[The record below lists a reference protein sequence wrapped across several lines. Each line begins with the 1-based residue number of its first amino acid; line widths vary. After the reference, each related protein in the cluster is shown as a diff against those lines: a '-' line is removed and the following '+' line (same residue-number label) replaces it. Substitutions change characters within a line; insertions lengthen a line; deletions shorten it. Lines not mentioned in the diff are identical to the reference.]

1 MPGFSW
7 FGRLIISLFTWLITL
22 SASCHGFKKSTISA
36 KFVTSHV
43 IRWYEYLFCFSMFG
57 NVMKNKLENTFHLI
71 I

>member
-22 SASCHGFKKSTISA
+22 SASCHGFKESTISA

-43 IRWYEYLFCFSMFG
+43 IRGYYIILIFFKKINFEKSELFFI
-57 NVMKNKLENTFHLI
+57 VL
-71 I
+71 